1 MQPEAR
7 GSQVESEEMEGII
20 EGIDIIKA
28 PDNPNISFGN
38 ICILFKLY
46 KPAKNMHGFCV
57 FCLVN

>member
-1 MQPEAR
+1 
-7 GSQVESEEMEGII
+7 VESEEMEGII